1 MAKVKAGQVSKA
13 QYGKGGFEILS
24 GGSHASGNDIPIG
37 MMADGRQRTAEG
49 EEGLA
54 IFNKS
59 QTRKYRKLLP
69 DIVRSINHGTF
80 ENKYMRAY
88 NMEGINIQQSGTD
101 VSRLEKEVKTIR
113 EQGEYSR
120 YVNGKGE
127 LVDHYKNLTRTFKC

>member
-1 MAKVKAGQVSKA
+1 
-13 QYGKGGFEILS
+13 
-24 GGSHASGNDIPIG
+24 